1 MASKDPTNAGTAG
14 GTSESLDREPIAVR
28 EGTSDER
35 SVSSRERL
43 RGQLCADVEAF
54 LARGGKI
61 EQVEPHVTSDPPK
74 KPDNNYGSRPI

>member
-14 GTSESLDREPIAVR
+14 GKSDSLDKELSAAKDD
-28 EGTSDER
+28 GADDR
-35 SVSSRERL
+35 SISSRERL
-43 RGQLCADVEAF
+43 RGQLSTDVEEF

-61 EQVEPHVTSDPPK
+61 EQVEPHVTADPPK